1 MTNLPLPIGLIDKN
15 ASEQIRVAL
24 QEYKNL
30 PLVDL
35 RVYGRFSAA
44 KTFMPTAK
52 GISFN
57 PALLPDLI
65 RLLQSAE
72 TKARKLGLLTDKDG

>member
-1 MTNLPLPIGLIDKN
+1 MTDLPLSIGFIDKN
-15 ASEQIRVAL
+15 ASEQIRIAL
-24 QEYKNL
+24 QEYKGL
-30 PLVDL
+30 TLLDM

-44 KTFMPTAK
+44 RTFMPTAK

-65 RLLQSAE
+65 VVLQAAE
-72 TKARKLGLLTDKDG
+72 AKARCRDLLGEKGG